1 MIIKTKIEFVVNTD
15 DFDLDLDDKKS
26 LTKEQMI
33 DLEIDAF
40 VEDIERLVKY
50 NELREAVRVE
60 IEGEL

>member
-1 MIIKTKIEFVVNTD
+1 MKIKTRIEFVVDTN
-15 DFDLDLDDKKS
+15 DLDLDWIEG
-26 LTKEQMI
+26 LTQEQVI

-60 IEGEL
+60 IEGAL